1 MPDTVQVLANSRE
14 DVEANR
20 AVLVHGKDGLQEH
33 RVVEDVDPSERRKSC
48 CEEQEGDDSGA

>member
-33 RVVEDVDPSERRKSC
+33 QQTGTSACGPTIE
-48 CEEQEGDDSGA
+48 